1 MHLSL
6 RSECHFPMGL
16 PVATYLGYKYFNRK
30 MMFLL
35 VRILSI
41 LFFLLFS
48 ITYYFSISGYAQLYM
63 NYITEV
69 SQTVEYEK
77 TFRQGPHTCR
87 AHVAVKYRIPVNVC
101 DV

>member
-1 MHLSL
+1 
-6 RSECHFPMGL
+6 MGL

-48 ITYYFSISGYAQLYM
+48 ITYYFSISGYAQLNM

-69 SQTVEYEK
+69 NQTVEYEK
-77 TFRQGPHTCR
+77 TFRQGTHTCR
-87 AHVAVKYRIPVNVC
+87 ARVAVKYRIPVNVR